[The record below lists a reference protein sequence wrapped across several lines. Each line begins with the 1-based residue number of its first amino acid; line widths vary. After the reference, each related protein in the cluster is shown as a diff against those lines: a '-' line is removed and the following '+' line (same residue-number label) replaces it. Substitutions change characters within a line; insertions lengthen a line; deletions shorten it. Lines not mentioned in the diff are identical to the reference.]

1 VYFYYS
7 AYSKPY
13 GDHFINLKNYLPEE
27 EIKKFDESI
36 LKNTCY
42 SKKDE
47 LVGMVMYITYF

>member
-1 VYFYYS
+1 MYFYYS